1 MLRWKQFHSWVVVED
16 WESHRREEEDEIGGN
31 GVGAYIFINTFTYYN
46 LFFHLYRYL
55 TYLLRIVIGLC

>member
-31 GVGAYIFINTFTYYN
+31 GVGAYIFINTLTYYN
-46 LFFHLYRYL
+46 LYFF
-55 TYLLRIVIGLC
+55 TCIDI